1 MQYCPN
7 CGKPVSDTDA
17 FCESCGAGLA
27 RPEAE
32 PSAPATAT
40 SQPPPPPPAPAS
52 SAGPA
57 DAPAASGETRTVAP
71 WLVTDWPLAALCVV
85 VFLAIAAGVGGLLGL
100 VASLIANGL
109 GTEGLIGLLSGAW
122 AMFAGLGADVVVAT
136 FVNDG
141 GVFWF
146 SSGVMLA
153 ATLGLVALASLI
165 YRSAL
170 RYVGESKDFT
180 LAFVGKVTLIGT
192 IAVAILSTVMSI
204 GDLEDDDSVEGFT
217 VLSDVGSAEPAWGAF
232 LLLGLVGLVSS
243 RQRVGVTNRLDRF
256 GWARPLR
263 DGIAAWAVMVLVL
276 GTAASFAG
284 MIASDDATEGLA
296 GAAVT
301 PVLVGNSGVSAHAFA
316 VGASNDTVGEPD
328 DVSPLDDTRLDAHV
342 SLFHFDI
349 PPQSDSNAAPI
360 WFWPL
365 LAVAPLLVFFAT
377 RRLFEKHEVL
387 DAQSILLTAATVAG
401 GFALASWLGAL
412 LAPLHAGGFAQS
424 SDEPFDFIS
433 RAVVARPSVGAT
445 LGLSLFWGAIGAFA
459 AGAVWARKHQIELIT
474 SSSSAGR
481 TSATVQTAA
490 PTTDA
495 PQPPPPPAAPTTT
508 DDPAAGTGACPHC
521 GAPHSGGRFCS
532 DCGHEVA
539 PPSG

>member
-1 MQYCPN
+1 MQYCPS

-32 PSAPATAT
+32 PSAPATT
-40 SQPPPPPPAPAS
+40 PSQPPPPPPPAP
-52 SAGPA
+52 P
-57 DAPAASGETRTVAP
+57 APAAPADTPAAFGGTRTVTP

-85 VFLAIAAGVGGLLGL
+85 VFLAIAAGVGGLFGL

-109 GTEGLIGLLSGAW
+109 GTEGLVGLLAGAW
-122 AMFAGLGADVVVAT
+122 AMFAGLGADVVVAA
-136 FVNDG
+136 FVDDG

-146 SSGVMLA
+146 SSGLMLA
-153 ATLGLVALASLI
+153 ATVGLVGLAWLI
-165 YRSAL
+165 YRAAF
-170 RYVGESKDFT
+170 RYVGESADFT

-192 IAVAILSTVMSI
+192 IAVAILGTVMSI
-204 GDLEDDDSVEGFT
+204 GNLEEDTAEGFT
-217 VLSDVGSAEPAWGAF
+217 VLSDVGSAAPAWGAF
-232 LLLGLVGLVSS
+232 LLFGLVGLVSS
-243 RQRVGVTNRLDRF
+243 RRRISVTERPTRF

-316 VGASNDTVGEPD
+316 VGASNDTVGEPGD
-328 DVSPLDDTRLDAHV
+328 LSPLDDTRLDAHI

-377 RRLFEKHEVL
+377 RRRFEKHEVL

-412 LAPLHAGGFAQS
+412 LAPLHAGGFVQS

-495 PQPPPPPAAPTTT
+495 PQPPPAPAAATTT

-532 DCGHEVA
+532 DCGNEVA